1 LQPFLSL
8 VIPALNEEDRLPL
21 SLHQA
26 IAFLEAQS
34 YTSEL
39 LVVDNGSTDR
49 TAEIAYDLGRQ
60 HAMLRLLH
68 EPRRGKGAAVRTGML
83 AAEGEY
89 RFIADADFS
98 MPIGEL
104 NRFLPPALTGF
115 DIAIASREVPGAVRY
130 GEPAHRH
137 WIGRAFNLL
146 VRLLAVPGFQDTQC
160 GFKCFRGV
168 TAEDL
173 FRVQRLEG
181 WTFDV
186 EVLHVAQQRGCRI
199 VEVPIAW
206 TYHAGSRVRVLRDS
220 FTMLSDLIRIRRNGR
235 RGFYAPLPPRDA
247 AA

>member
-21 SLHQA
+21 SLRQA
-26 IAFLEAQS
+26 VAFLEMQS

-39 LVVDNGSTDR
+39 LVIDNGSTDR
-49 TAEIAYDLGRQ
+49 TAEIVRDFVRR
-60 HAMLRLLH
+60 HDFLRLLH

-83 AAEGEY
+83 AARGEF

-98 MPIGEL
+98 MPVGEL

-115 DIAIASREVPGAVRY
+115 DIAIASREAPGAVRY

-160 GFKCFRGV
+160 GFKCFRGE

-186 EVLHVAQQRGCRI
+186 EVLHVAQHRGLRI
-199 VEVPIAW
+199 VEVPIPW
-206 TYHAGSRVRVLRDS
+206 TYNAGSRVRVLRDS
-220 FTMLSDLIRIRRNGR
+220 VMMLSDLIRIRRNGR
-235 RGFYAPLPPRDA
+235 RGYYAPLPPRDA